1 MIADQE
7 LERLALHDAV
17 VRCSCAGS
25 VRRMQET
32 VGDIDLVVASERPE
46 EVIDAFFS
54 LTHGTWRKR
63 LSKKLGEGW
72 QAGAIAPEQR
82 HF

>member
-1 MIADQE
+1 
-7 LERLALHDAV
+7 
-17 VRCSCAGS
+17 
-25 VRRMQET
+25 MQET